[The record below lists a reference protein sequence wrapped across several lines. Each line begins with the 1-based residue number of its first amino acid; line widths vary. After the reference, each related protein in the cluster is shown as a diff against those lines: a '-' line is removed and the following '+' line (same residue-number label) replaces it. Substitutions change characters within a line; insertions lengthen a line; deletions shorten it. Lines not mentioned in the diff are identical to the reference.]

1 MSKEKKAKKPPG
13 EKEQLIESYYMLARV
28 IDHNT
33 QIFNSFINMIS
44 AKEAEEKEAQQ
55 EGKPIEGRHLYT
67 KEDASAV
74 LANIVETCGEDQAK
88 KFLESF
94 EADKI
99 SHLAPAHYEVFVKS
113 GNYMVKHYKGDVI

>member
-1 MSKEKKAKKPPG
+1 MSKEKKAKKPPS

-44 AKEAEEKEAQQ
+44 AKEAEEAQQ
-55 EGKPIEGRHLYT
+55 GNKPIEWRNLYT
-67 KEDASAV
+67 KEDVSAV
-74 LANIVETCGEDQAK
+74 LANIVETCGEDKAK